1 MAELR
6 ISLDPCNPGQFY
18 ACCGLIELFDMTG
31 AQTLSKFEVDWRR
44 PREAT
49 FVLTSET
56 TLELSAILQAIRE
69 AEYKPLPRPEAEAED
84 KAPDKDSIAP
94 LRVTIFGRELV
105 LDWWLGCFHHKAHWL
120 KCWAGQVT
128 TQKLFSILPTLV
140 ADKKFPFD
148 EGVLT
153 TTRFGIDPRS
163 AWVALDLGYSPNVQ
177 GQESQ
182 TYPVVELL
190 GAFGLQGFRPAGSR
204 AKGFTYHLW
213 LQPLPRLVART
224 VCARAWAGCESATY
238 QFSLGE
244 RGSYKYFSFA
254 EPLMSS

>member
-6 ISLDPCNPGQFY
+6 IPLDPWNPGQFY

-31 AQTLSKFEVDWRR
+31 AQTLSNFEVDWRR

-49 FVLTSET
+49 FILASEA
-56 TLELSAILQAIRE
+56 TLELSAIIQSVQE
-69 AEYKPLPRPEAEAED
+69 AEYKPLPRPDAED

-94 LRVTIFGRELV
+94 AQVAIFGREIV
-105 LDWWLGCFHHKAHWL
+105 LDWWLEWFRQRARQL

-128 TQKLFSILPTLV
+128 TQKLIRVLPALL
-140 ADKKFPFD
+140 AGGNLSFD

-163 AWVALDLGYSPNVQ
+163 AWVALNLGYSPNEQ
-177 GQESQ
+177 GQESR
-182 TYPVVELL
+182 TYPVVEML
-190 GAFGLQGFRPAGSR
+190 GAFGLQGFRPSGSR
-204 AKGFTYHLW
+204 AEGFTYHLW
-213 LQPLPRLVART
+213 LLPLPRVVARSA
-224 VCARAWAGCESATY
+224 CARSWPGCESAAY
-238 QFSLGE
+238 RFSLGV

-254 EPLMSS
+254 EPVTSSS